1 VTWVNAVVQGVL
13 LGGLFAL
20 FATGL
25 SLAFGVMRFVNLA
38 HGDLAVLAAFLAVS
52 TTATLDIDPFVSL
65 LVIVPGFALGGY
77 VLQRFVFNRTMGAD
91 PLPSILV
98 TFGLGVVIQNAL
110 LEHYSADS
118 RGLDAGAIETRSA
131 TLTDD
136 ISIGW
141 FPLLTLVVAV
151 AVLVALQLVL
161 SRTRAGRA
169 FRATADDPS
178 IARLMGIDDR
188 AVYGRIMAI
197 AFATVALAGVFLGIR
212 QTFGPSDGPTALIF
226 GFEAVVIGGLGSL
239 WGTLVGGVVLGVA
252 QTVGNQVDVRYD
264 LLSGT
269 LFGHLIFLTVLAFRP
284 QGLLGRKGRA

>member
-1 VTWVNAVVQGVL
+1 MSWVNAVIQGVL

-25 SLAFGVMRFVNLA
+25 SLAFGIMRFVNLA
-38 HGDLAVLAAFLAVS
+38 HGDLAILAAFLAVS
-52 TTATLDIDPFVSL
+52 TTAALDVNPFVTL

-77 VLQRFVFNRTMGAD
+77 VLQRHVFNRTMGAD

-98 TFGLGVVIQNAL
+98 TFGLGVVIQNTL

-131 TLTDD
+131 RITDD
-136 ISIGW
+136 ISVGW
-141 FPLLTLVVAV
+141 FPLLTLGVAV
-151 AVLVALQLVL
+151 VVLVALQLVF
-161 SRTRAGRA
+161 SRTRSGRA
-169 FRATADDPS
+169 FRATADDPAT
-178 IARLMGIDDR
+178 ARLMGIDDR
-188 AVYGRIMAI
+188 SVYARIMAI

-212 QTFGPSDGPTALIF
+212 QTFGPSDGPVTLLF

-239 WGTLVGGVVLGVA
+239 WGTLLGGVILGVA
-252 QTVGNQVDVRYD
+252 QTVGNQIDVRYD

-269 LFGHLIFLTVLAFRP
+269 LFGHLIFLAVLAFRP